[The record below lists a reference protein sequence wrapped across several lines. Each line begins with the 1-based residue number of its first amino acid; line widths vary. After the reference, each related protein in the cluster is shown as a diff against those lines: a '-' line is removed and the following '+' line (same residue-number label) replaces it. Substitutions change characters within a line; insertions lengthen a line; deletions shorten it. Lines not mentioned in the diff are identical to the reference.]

1 MRRLFLYTFSIWVAF
16 SCTAG
21 AEQIRIKRDWNLLI
35 GWKYSINGQQ
45 YRRLSVSGMNLYSA
59 MAGNEDARR
68 EMQSYGP
75 NRLAGHIF
83 AGLGACIAAT
93 PFIITVITSKPTT
106 DYWTAAIAGAAML
119 GVGTIFIAV
128 ADYHLKKAVRIYNGW
143 ESPQIGIR
151 LTPHLTSA
159 DRSLNASMALTF

>member
-1 MRRLFLYTFSIWVAF
+1 MRRLFLYTFSIWVVLI
-16 SCTAG
+16 CTAG

-45 YRRLSVSGMNLYSA
+45 YRTLSASGMNLYSA
-59 MAGNEDARR
+59 MAGNEAARR

-83 AGLGACIAAT
+83 AGFGACIAAT
-93 PFIITVITSKPTT
+93 PFIISIINSKSKN
-106 DYWTAAIAGAAML
+106 DYWTCAISGAAML
-119 GVGTIFIAV
+119 GVGTIFIAL

-159 DRSLNASMALTF
+159 GRNLNASLVLIF